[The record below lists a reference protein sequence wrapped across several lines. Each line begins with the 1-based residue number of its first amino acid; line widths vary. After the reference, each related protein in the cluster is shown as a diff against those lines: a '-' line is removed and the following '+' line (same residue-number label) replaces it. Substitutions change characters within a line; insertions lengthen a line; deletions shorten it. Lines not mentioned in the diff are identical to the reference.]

1 LIASLLDLYEQKNE
15 QQIVHFFQWQLV
27 CDRAQLVNVAEMMF
41 LAGVAAGGLVSGMVS
56 DR

>member
-1 LIASLLDLYEQKNE
+1 MNNNLYNL
-15 QQIVHFFQWQLV
+15 FQWQLV

>member
-1 LIASLLDLYEQKNE
+1 MPCACLILLIFVFY
-15 QQIVHFFQWQLV
+15 FFQWHLV

-41 LAGVAAGGLVSGMVS
+41 LAGVAVGGLVSGMVS

>member
-1 LIASLLDLYEQKNE
+1 MNKKLYNL
-15 QQIVHFFQWQLV
+15 FQWQLV

>member
-1 LIASLLDLYEQKNE
+1 M
-15 QQIVHFFQWQLV
+15 

-41 LAGVAAGGLVSGMVS
+41 LAGVAVGGLVSGMVS